1 MWRVYLLVLAFTL
14 AGCRS
19 GVGEESL
26 PTSEP
31 VPTLEDR
38 PADEMDVNQNFA
50 DDDPAPQLANLG
62 AAPEL
67 TNQVWLNSDEVL
79 RLANLRG
86 KVVLLEMWTFG

>member
-1 MWRVYLLVLAFTL
+1 MWRVFLLVLAFTL

-19 GVGEESL
+19 GVVDESL
-26 PTSEP
+26 TTSEP
-31 VPTLEDR
+31 VPKLEDR
-38 PADEMDVNQNFA
+38 PADETDVKQNLI
-50 DDDPAPQLANLG
+50 DDNRAPQLANLG

-79 RLANLRG
+79 RLADLRG